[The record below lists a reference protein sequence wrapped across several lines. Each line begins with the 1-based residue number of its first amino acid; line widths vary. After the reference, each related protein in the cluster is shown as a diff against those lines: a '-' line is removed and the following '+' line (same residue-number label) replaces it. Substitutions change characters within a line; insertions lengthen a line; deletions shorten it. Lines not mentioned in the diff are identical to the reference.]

1 MFGYSLR
8 PPFASLRSA
17 PPPEGEAFVQGGRE
31 AAGFEFVAKGDT
43 ILIHSSLLLITS
55 FFLLPSHTKRPFCT
69 QSESEAVPPALPLSH
84 QQNRSQGKISGGGA
98 VKTRGR
104 ASAGWA
110 KDSIWDQRA
119 MGQPSSMRLYFLSP
133 TRGRPREEN
142 WQRI

>member
-1 MFGYSLR
+1 M
-8 PPFASLRSA
+8 
-17 PPPEGEAFVQGGRE
+17 QGGRE
-31 AAGFEFVAKGDT
+31 VAGFKFFAKGDT
-43 ILIHSSLLLITS
+43 IPIHSSLLLITS
-55 FFLLPSHTKRPFCT
+55 FAYEAPVLHAVRKRSSPSR
-69 QSESEAVPPALPLSH
+69 AALFP

-133 TRGRPREEN
+133 TRGKPREEN